1 MIIQYL
7 KLMRLHQWIKN
18 LILFAA
24 LLFGKKLMV
33 PELLGKNIL
42 AFFLFSLVA
51 SGQYVLND
59 YLDRKEDALHP
70 EKKHRPLASGKINAT
85 AALMITAV
93 MLPVALF
100 GSFLLDP
107 MFFFLTAFYLGF
119 NVLYSKY
126 LKHMVILDVMSISIG
141 FVIRAIAGAVV
152 VGVHFSSWLI
162 LCTFMLS
169 LFWGFSKRRGELT
182 ILEEG
187 AGKHRKI
194 LDEYSVSFLD
204 LMLGIVASMTL
215 ITYLMYAVSPYAA
228 ENMGTDKLVYTVP
241 LVVYAIFRSLYIVYI
256 KNMGHNP
263 TKAILTDMNVLVA
276 GMIWVVLIILMA
288 YTDIKID
295 MPIQH

>member
-24 LLFGKKLMV
+24 LLFGKKLMD
-33 PELLGKNIL
+33 PTLLGKNIL
-42 AFFLFSLVA
+42 AFLLFSLVA

-59 YLDRKEDALHP
+59 YLDRKEDSLHP
-70 EKKHRPLASGKINAT
+70 EKKHRPIASGKINANVALT
-85 AALMITAV
+85 ITAGLLPAAL
-93 MLPVALF
+93 L
-100 GSFLLDP
+100 GSYLLDP

-119 NVLYSKY
+119 NILYSKY
-126 LKHMVILDVMSISIG
+126 LKHLVILDVMSISIG

-169 LFWGFSKRRGELT
+169 LFWGFSKRSGELT
-182 ILEEG
+182 ILEGG

-194 LDEYSVSFLD
+194 LEEYSVSFLD

-215 ITYLMYAVSPYAA
+215 MSYLMYSISPYAV
-228 ENMGTDKLVYTVP
+228 ENLGTDKLVYTVP

-263 TKAILTDMNVLVA
+263 TKAILTDMSVLVA
-276 GMIWVVLIILMA
+276 GIIWVVMIILLA
-288 YTDIKID
+288 YTDLQINI
-295 MPIQH
+295 PVQH